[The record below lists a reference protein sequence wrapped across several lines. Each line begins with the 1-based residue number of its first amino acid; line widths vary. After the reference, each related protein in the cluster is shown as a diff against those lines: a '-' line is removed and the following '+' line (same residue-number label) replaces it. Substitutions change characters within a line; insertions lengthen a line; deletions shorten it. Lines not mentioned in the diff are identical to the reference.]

1 MVPSLVEIDATE
13 QGYLGRDSSP
23 VLGQSFDMLLERW
36 AAGERD
42 RETALRLLFLSWY
55 SNCEPPFLTGL
66 PTGQD
71 TAKLC
76 SETFSALGGAS
87 TADPEVC
94 FVVGLM
100 AELFPWCLGEEAQWI
115 EVGRLLASRAAQLQP
130 GGPSPTTFSAGRGAY
145 GEYFSHMLSARAG
158 S

>member
-1 MVPSLVEIDATE
+1 MVPSLVEINNAE
-13 QGYLGRDSSP
+13 NGYLGRDGAP
-23 VLGQSFDMLLERW
+23 VLGESFEMLLTRW

-55 SNCEPPFLTGL
+55 CNAEPPFLTGL
-66 PTGQD
+66 PAEHD
-71 TAKLC
+71 TATTC
-76 SETFSALGGAS
+76 WETFAALGGVGTS
-87 TADPEVC
+87 DPEVC

-100 AELFPWCLGEEAQWI
+100 AQLFPWCLGDEAYWV
-115 EVGRLLASRAAQLQP
+115 ELGRVLAGRAVELQP
-130 GGPSPTTFSAGRGAY
+130 NGPSPTVFSGRGAY